1 MTETVATILQL
12 LPLDGL
18 RLQWMD
24 ASSGKLLFRQ
34 MRPLKTKMH
43 TLVRIYKYI
52 SLLRYIRQ
60 NSYLL

>member
-12 LPLDGL
+12 LPLDSL

-24 ASSGKLLFRQ
+24 ASSDKLLL
-34 MRPLKTKMH
+34 RPLKTKMH